1 MFNSLLDSIESLLL
15 NQIFELFPFSIKII
29 IEWDIRAQ
37 KNRCYIRALWVFS
50 VMPIDMAF
58 YLNPKYA
65 IDNLLR
71 AEIASK
77 SATSLLFSI
86 SP

>member
-1 MFNSLLDSIESLLL
+1 MYSFPLSFKFDVVLLFKEELKEACWASPTITTGENLWKGRI
-15 NQIFELFPFSIKII
+15 IFFPQPQRGL
-29 IEWDIRAQ
+29 D
-37 KNRCYIRALWVFS
+37 
-50 VMPIDMAF
+50 
-58 YLNPKYA
+58 PKYA

-71 AEIASK
+71 AETALK

>member
-1 MFNSLLDSIESLLL
+1 VVASRNQYTLLKYFNPLSMIKGLLKAVSV
-15 NQIFELFPFSIKII
+15 NPFFIF
-29 IEWDIRAQ
+29 
-37 KNRCYIRALWVFS
+37 
-50 VMPIDMAF
+50 
-58 YLNPKYA
+58 NPKYA

-77 SATSLLFSI
+77 SATLLLFSI

>member
-1 MFNSLLDSIESLLL
+1 MGIFLLMMESFKTAFQLVFNKNTLARKTDTLHLKQRVSLNL
-15 NQIFELFPFSIKII
+15 
-29 IEWDIRAQ
+29 
-37 KNRCYIRALWVFS
+37 
-50 VMPIDMAF
+50 
-58 YLNPKYA
+58 KYA

-77 SATSLLFSI
+77 SATSLLISI

>member
-1 MFNSLLDSIESLLL
+1 
-15 NQIFELFPFSIKII
+15 
-29 IEWDIRAQ
+29 
-37 KNRCYIRALWVFS
+37 
-50 VMPIDMAF
+50 MPIDMAF